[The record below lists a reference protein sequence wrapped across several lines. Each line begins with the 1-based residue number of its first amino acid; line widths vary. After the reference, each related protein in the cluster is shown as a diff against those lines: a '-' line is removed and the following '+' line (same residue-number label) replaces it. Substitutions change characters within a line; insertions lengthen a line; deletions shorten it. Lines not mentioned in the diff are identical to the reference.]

1 MKRKIAA
8 VFIISIAL
16 LAGCGNQS
24 LNDDLREAQDKITNL
39 SSELDKSKQ
48 EAESYKVLLDELE
61 TRKTQESSTNET
73 QQEISKH
80 IDEFIVEEVKAE
92 DLSNGYVDLVYKIKN
107 NSSMDLTFQAIS
119 ITEIDKEGDILN
131 NYDSYNKHAMPTLL
145 KPGQSLYLDLTQK
158 YGEIKTIQSRGY
170 VYTNN
175 EEEYINGTFSKP
187 LEFNVDDLLNG
198 KNLILSEEKPER
210 MPEKITEKIS
220 EKTEKPVEKITENK
234 ATEQEASKK
243 SNVYSAFL
251 NATTLDKKNLD
262 VTASGRYKFKN
273 IEIIEEESEW
283 LEAGALYRSLAMK
296 LEGFYVLS
304 ESFYGNWDNNACKVI
319 FGFDKLESWDKMKPY
334 IDDASIF
341 ITREKS
347 KDAILTKLQGLETV
361 EGNFDFENNKFDFT
375 ITDLTAT
382 ASSLHISE
390 EMLGY
395 TLASLEE
402 YAPTSEFKENTYKF
416 TL

>member
-1 MKRKIAA
+1 MKRKITA
-8 VFIISIAL
+8 VFIIAIAL
-16 LAGCGNQS
+16 LTGCGNQS
-24 LNDDLREAQDKITNL
+24 NDDLREVQEQITNL

-48 EAESYKVLLDELE
+48 EAESYKVLLDEL
-61 TRKTQESSTNET
+61 KTQGDTTINT
-73 QQEISKH
+73 QQVKSEH

-92 DLSNGYVDLVYKIKN
+92 DLSNGYFELVYKIKN
-107 NSSMDLTFQAIS
+107 NSSMELTFKAIS
-119 ITEIDKEGDILN
+119 IVELNKEGDILSV
-131 NYDSYNKHAMPTLL
+131 YDSNNKHAMTTVL
-145 KPGQSLYLDLTQK
+145 KPGQSLYLNLTQE
-158 YGEIKTIQSRGY
+158 YGEIKTIQSGGY
-170 VYTNN
+170 IYTNSV
-175 EEEYINGTFSKP
+175 EDYIHGTFSKP

-198 KNLILSEEKPER
+198 KNLNSSEEIPER
-210 MPEKITEKIS
+210 MPEKLTEKIS
-220 EKTEKPVEKITENK
+220 EKTEKPAEKLTEIK
-234 ATEQEASKK
+234 TTEQEASKK

-251 NATTLDKKNLD
+251 NATTLDKKNLN
-262 VTASGRYKFKN
+262 VTATGRYKFKN

-304 ESFYGNWDNNACKVI
+304 ESFYGNWDNNACTVI

-361 EGNFDFENNKFDFT
+361 EGNFDFENNKYDFT

-382 ASSLHISE
+382 ASLLHISE